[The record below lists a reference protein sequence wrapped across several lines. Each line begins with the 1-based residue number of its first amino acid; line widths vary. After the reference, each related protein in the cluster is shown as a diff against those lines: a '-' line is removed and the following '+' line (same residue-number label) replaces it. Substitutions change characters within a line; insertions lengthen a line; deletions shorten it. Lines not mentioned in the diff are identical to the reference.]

1 MIQVKFFASVREC
14 VGIDSITLPFSKV
27 HMQVVDLLQ
36 VVERHTGCCL
46 QSAHLLAAVN
56 LEHVSMSTE
65 LQDNDEV
72 AFFPPVTGG

>member
-1 MIQVKFFASVREC
+1 MA
-14 VGIDSITLPFSKV
+14 LPFSKV
-27 HMQVVDLLQ
+27 HMQVIDLLQ

-46 QSAHLLAAVN
+46 QSAYLLAAVN
-56 LEHVSMSTE
+56 LEHISMSTE